1 MNETPNAPTQSPGY
15 ETTDIHVGGILA
27 FAGGL
32 VILAL
37 VLHGVLTWM
46 FHSFAAREE
55 QLKQQVS
62 PLAAEE
68 QRGQVP
74 PEPRLEGLESLGESP
89 EPARETRHGYAWVD
103 RKAGVVR
110 IPIEKAMNILANRL
124 PSRATPEGQ
133 PERGE
138 PGGSSSGRA
147 PPKGSP

>member
-1 MNETPNAPTQSPGY
+1 MNETPNAPAQSPGY

-32 VILAL
+32 VILAV
-37 VLHGVLTWM
+37 VLHGVLKWM
-46 FHSFAAREE
+46 FDSFAAREE

-68 QRGQVP
+68 RRPIP
-74 PEPRLEGLESLGESP
+74 PEPRLEGLESLSESP

-110 IPIEKAMNILANRL
+110 IPIENAMNILANRL

-133 PERGE
+133 PEREE
-138 PGGSSSGRA
+138 PGGSNSGRA
-147 PPKGSP
+147 PAKGSP